1 MPKFLP
7 FWFYGNASLTKMHIF
22 LKQTKYKLLHPTTT
36 MYIIDYL
43 LCAVLLGQLIQLTAL
58 QWMKTFLELAGAPL
72 LPFTANILTAILPCL
87 SYDSEKMAVKHVAS
101 EVNQQLK
108 LLITPENDVAPDIT
122 TVLENTLPDSTSS
135 HGNQSGDA
143 AENGNHDDSST
154 TVDTS
159 PLNMVAVLEVL
170 LMHMNHRA
178 QDTRIEALTWLLWLH
193 KQVPR
198 RTYLLADK
206 LFPSLMNLLSD
217 NSDKVCVCVCVYM
230 FVFILNTGGNT

>member
-1 MPKFLP
+1 MADSRTLARGICNDQVFHWLNET
-7 FWFYGNASLTKMHIF
+7 FTFHNHRC
-22 LKQTKYKLLHPTTT
+22 
-36 MYIIDYL
+36 YL
-43 LCAVLLGQLIQLTAL
+43 YCVFALLGQLIQLTAL

-87 SYDSEKMAVKHVAS
+87 SYDAEKMAVKHVAS
-101 EVNQQLK
+101 EVNQQLR
-108 LLITPENDVAPDIT
+108 LLITPENDAAPDN
-122 TVLENTLPDSTSS
+122 TVLESTLPDSTSS

-143 AENGNHDDSST
+143 MKNDSHDDKNT
-154 TVDTS
+154 PVDTS

-178 QDTRIEALTWLLWLH
+178 QDTRIEALNWLLWLY

-198 RTYLLADK
+198 RTYLLVDK

-217 NSDKVCVCVCVYM
+217 NSDKVCYCVYM
-230 FVFILNTGGNT
+230 CHSYFIILNTGGNT

>member
-1 MPKFLP
+1 MF
-7 FWFYGNASLTKMHIF
+7 A
-22 LKQTKYKLLHPTTT
+22 
-36 MYIIDYL
+36 
-43 LCAVLLGQLIQLTAL
+43 LLGQLIQLTAL

-87 SYDSEKMAVKHVAS
+87 SYDAEKMAVKHVAS
-101 EVNQQLK
+101 EVNQQLR
-108 LLITPENDVAPDIT
+108 LLITPENDAAPDN
-122 TVLENTLPDSTSS
+122 TVLESTLPDSTSS

-143 AENGNHDDSST
+143 MKNDSHDNKNT
-154 TVDTS
+154 PVDTS

-178 QDTRIEALTWLLWLH
+178 QDTRIEALNWLLWLY

-198 RTYLLADK
+198 RTYLLVDK

-217 NSDKVCVCVCVYM
+217 NSDKVCYCVYM
-230 FVFILNTGGNT
+230 CHSYFIILNTGGNT

>member
-1 MPKFLP
+1 M
-7 FWFYGNASLTKMHIF
+7 
-22 LKQTKYKLLHPTTT
+22 TTT
-36 MYIIDYL
+36 YIRLFL
-43 LCAVLLGQLIQLTAL
+43 LCVLLLGQLIQLTAL

-108 LLITPENDVAPDIT
+108 LLITPENDVAPDST

-135 HGNQSGDA
+135 HGNQSSDA
-143 AENGNHDDSST
+143 VENGNRDNNST

-217 NSDKVCVCVCVYM
+217 NSDKVQFCVCARVCSYYFVCTYM
-230 FVFILNTGGNT
+230 CSYFIILNTGGNT